1 MVAIPIIAEFLEY
14 LSGQRNFSDHTVRA
28 YQADLIQFCQFLAA
42 APDGL
47 RREGLSAENLPPA
60 EDLKP
65 SPLSRRL
72 LAVAPADV
80 RSYLAV
86 LRNSDY
92 SKSTVARKLASLR
105 SLYKFLLRNGK
116 VKTSPVAVIRTP
128 KQDKRLPACLD
139 ESQVVA
145 LLEAPLSAGEGA
157 RADRP
162 ASARSRPGGIETM
175 LAGRDRAILETT
187 YSSGLRISELVGL
200 NLEDLDEFGETLRV
214 RGKGKKERLA
224 PLGTKAMEAIAEY
237 LSLRR
242 GALAA
247 GQPKPSG
254 SAPPAGAPEAMF
266 VNKHGSRLSARS
278 VRRMLVKYIRLAG
291 LPPGATPHTLR
302 HSFATHM
309 LNRGADLRSVQ
320 ELLGHKSI
328 STTQIYTH
336 LTTARLKAV
345 YDKAHPLA
353 ADKNSDR

>member
-1 MVAIPIIAEFLEY
+1 MIAIPIIAEFLEY
-14 LSGQRNFSDHTVRA
+14 LRGQRNFSDHTVRA
-28 YQADLIQFCQFLAA
+28 YQTDLIQFCQFLAA

-47 RREGLSAENLPPA
+47 PREGFSAEDLPPA
-60 EDLKP
+60 EELKP

-72 LAVAPADV
+72 MAVAPADV
-80 RSYLAV
+80 RSYLAM

-105 SLYKFLLRNGK
+105 SLYKFLVRNGK

-145 LLEAPLSAGEGA
+145 LLEAPLSAGGGA
-157 RADRP
+157 RADRS

-175 LAGRDRAILETT
+175 LPGRDRAILETT

-237 LSLRR
+237 LALRKR
-242 GALAA
+242 
-247 GQPKPSG
+247 
-254 SAPPAGAPEAMF
+254 APPADAPDALF

-328 STTQIYTH
+328 SSTQIYTH

-353 ADKNSDR
+353 KKQ